1 MLTKTLLPK
10 KFKPP
15 IYCFRWFLSEPVI
28 CVLFPSFGGWWNR
41 LYVLYLFLSF
51 GGCYLVEA
59 IQCSAHQEERTES
72 SGWWRSMVCGETGE
86 TGYVHISNRHLLL
99 ASALLSPSSSS
110 SPSSPLSLSY
120 NLSNRH
126 FSIIVISWLF
136 MVFNTE
142 TTYLELSKKPFTWR
156 D

>member
-1 MLTKTLLPK
+1 MSLEERLTGRLGKLE
-10 KFKPP
+10 
-15 IYCFRWFLSEPVI
+15 EPVI
-28 CVLFPSFGGWWNR
+28 CVVSLFFLLVIGGWRNQ
-41 LYVLYLFLSF
+41 LFVLYLSLSF

-59 IQCSAHQEERTES
+59 IQRSAHQEERTGS

-126 FSIIVISWLF
+126 FSIIVIS
-136 MVFNTE
+136 
-142 TTYLELSKKPFTWR
+142 
-156 D
+156 